1 MSSLLVDGSNVWT
14 PSHVSSFGGGVVS
27 FILHL
32 VILALLLV
40 VLSSPFGVEGFY
52 LPGSYMYPYWP
63 KERLEVKANS
73 ITLVYTE
80 LPYSYYSLPFCKPE
94 GSIKKVAENIREL
107 VMEDQIENSPYHFSM
122 KTEELSVKVCSMPA
136 LTENDVKHLK

>member
-1 MSSLLVDGSNVWT
+1 MI
-14 PSHVSSFGGGVVS
+14 P
-27 FILHL
+27 
-32 VILALLLV
+32 ALLFV

-52 LPGSYMYPYWP
+52 LPGSYMCP
-63 KERLEVKANS
+63 KERLEVKVNS

-80 LPYSYYSLPFCKPE
+80 LPYSYYSLPFCKLE

-107 VMEDQIENSPYHFSM
+107 VMGDQIENSPYHFSM
-122 KTEELSVKVCSMPA
+122 KMEELGVNCSMSA

>member
-1 MSSLLVDGSNVWT
+1 LVDGSNVWT
-14 PSHVSSFGGGVVS
+14 PSHVSSFGGVVS

-32 VILALLLV
+32 VIPALLFV

-52 LPGSYMYPYWP
+52 LPGSYMCP
-63 KERLEVKANS
+63 KERLEVKVNS

-80 LPYSYYSLPFCKPE
+80 LPYSYYSLPFCKLE

-107 VMEDQIENSPYHFSM
+107 VMGDQIENSPYHFSM
-122 KTEELSVKVCSMPA
+122 KMEELGVNCSMSA